1 MQKKTSLLL
10 AILSTTLFSCGTLK
24 NTEENSDTVK
34 MVIYEHEDKSD
45 VLQEEEEIVF
55 KPTHHSTTATKL
67 HYVVEVDS
75 TNGKEYQFEIPES
88 FAVNTDSLLES
99 WQARNLLHKLDC
111 NSSNVKIVMT
121 DTMYAKRLAS
131 IPAIVRMK
139 YNGMVRSCIDRY
151 TRNRSQ
157 VSYMLGIAELYMPFF
172 EQEIDRMGLPQELK
186 YLPVI
191 ESALN
196 PTAVSRMGAKGL
208 WQFIISTS
216 KAYGLVSNNY
226 VEERYDP
233 IKSTRAALEYLK
245 DLYEM
250 FGNWELALASYNCGP
265 GNVNKAIKRS
275 GGKTDFWE
283 IYPYLPQE
291 TRGYVPGFIAANYI
305 MTFYEDHGICPM
317 EPNLSVASD
326 TVHVNKN
333 LHFRQIVNVCGAD
346 INELRAMN
354 PQYIRDIVP
363 GENGTYTL
371 RLTNDV
377 LAKFVENEDAI
388 YNHKVD
394 EFFPDK
400 NIDKML
406 SEAKLNN
413 GSDRK
418 EKRETYDKKSSKSK
432 KEKGNKGR
440 LTHHKIR
447 KGESLGSIAS
457 KYRVTVKQIMKWNNL
472 KSSKINAGKTLKIYK

>member
-1 MQKKTSLLL
+1 
-10 AILSTTLFSCGTLK
+10 
-24 NTEENSDTVK
+24 
-34 MVIYEHEDKSD
+34 
-45 VLQEEEEIVF
+45 
-55 KPTHHSTTATKL
+55 
-67 HYVVEVDS
+67 
-75 TNGKEYQFEIPES
+75 
-88 FAVNTDSLLES
+88 
-99 WQARNLLHKLDC
+99 
-111 NSSNVKIVMT
+111 
-121 DTMYAKRLAS
+121 
-131 IPAIVRMK
+131 
-139 YNGMVRSCIDRY
+139 
-151 TRNRSQ
+151 
-157 VSYMLGIAELYMPFF
+157 
-172 EQEIDRMGLPQELK
+172 LK

-216 KAYGLVSNNY
+216 RAYGLVSNNY

-317 EPNLSVASD
+317 EPNLSVATD
-326 TVHVNKN
+326 TVHVSKN

-371 RLTNDV
+371 RLTNDM
-377 LAKFVENEDAI
+377 LDKFIENEDSI

-406 SEAKLNN
+406 KEAKLNN
-413 GSDRK
+413 GNDSK
-418 EKRETYDKKSSKSK
+418 GSKSGK
-432 KEKGNKGR
+432 GKGNKGR
-440 LTHHKIR
+440 LVHHKI
-447 KGESLGSIAS
+447 KSGESLGSIAR
-457 KYRVTVKQIMKWNNL
+457 KHRVTVKQIMKWNNL
-472 KSSKINAGKTLKIYK
+472 RNTKIRAGRTLKIYK